1 MPASWLNLLLEC
13 HIVLCLLK
21 GFHNPANAIFLS
33 GLFSV
38 HAASTRCYTALYDT
52 HNIVFFLYDDVIVSV
67 MSIKWTLKEPCG
79 AFSFSSVPHQIVL
92 CYDIRKIFFLY
103 ADSFQC
109 YERKIDVQNII
120 KHQIDFNQPYC
131 A

>member
-52 HNIVFFLYDDVIVSV
+52 HDIVFFCMMTSL
-67 MSIKWTLKEPCG
+67 L
-79 AFSFSSVPHQIVL
+79 VL
-92 CYDIRKIFFLY
+92 
-103 ADSFQC
+103 
-109 YERKIDVQNII
+109 
-120 KHQIDFNQPYC
+120 
-131 A
+131 